1 MPEKTFDS
9 RGTANPTTCM
19 PGREALLA
27 FRHEPNGNR
36 MTNLI
41 TAMGL
46 KKLEEEYH
54 HLWRVERPKV
64 VQGVSDAAAEGDRS
78 ENAEYIYG
86 KKRLREID
94 RKLKHLGSR
103 LKVLRVAAPP
113 ANPGTVS
120 FGCWVTYEDEDGC
133 KRCYQLVGPE
143 EIDVGEGRISIDS
156 PVGKALLHK
165 KLDDEVIIRRPSG
178 ELTVYITDISATRP

>member
-1 MPEKTFDS
+1 
-9 RGTANPTTCM
+9 
-19 PGREALLA
+19 
-27 FRHEPNGNR
+27 

-41 TAMGL
+41 TAEGL
-46 KKLEEEYH
+46 QNLENEYD

-103 LKVLRVAAPP
+103 LKVLRVASVP
-113 ANPGTVS
+113 ADPHSAS
-120 FGCWVTYEDEDGC
+120 FGCWVTYEEENGAE
-133 KRCYQLVGPE
+133 RCYQLVGPDE
-143 EIDVGEGRISIDS
+143 FDVSSGRISIDS
-156 PVGKALLHK
+156 PVGQALLHK
-165 KLDDEVIIRRPSG
+165 RVDDEVTIRRPSG
-178 ELTVYITDISATRP
+178 ELTVVVTGISPTKPAGVPA